1 VCLARSDTGDGVGGE
16 TVSGYKLV
24 AVAAS
29 AAVVGCSMLWAA
41 PPAAAVSPPEIDV
54 TALPP
59 DGPPGPDQPM
69 RQGVYCTRVGTLPD
83 TDYRVQPHYMDMLDL
98 PEAWRFGRGAGVKVA
113 VIDTGVSPHPRLP
126 NLMGG
131 GDYVVAGGDGLSD
144 CDAHGTIVASL
155 IAAFP
160 NDGKTPP
167 PPPREG
173 RRPDTV
179 PTTEA
184 PPPPPP
190 PQTVTMQVPV
200 PPPPPPP
207 TEEGAAWQAPRPH
220 GALIVPAGN
229 GGPRP
234 ASPRVPNEPAPPSP
248 TDPSAPPP
256 PPPAAAPDGFSGV
269 APDVE
274 VIAIRESS
282 KAFSPKDAFAGNQ
295 DPATRRKAGDIRTM
309 ARAIV
314 HAANLGASVINISEV
329 SCMSAAD
336 ILDQRDLG
344 AAIHYAAIERNA
356 VIVAAAGNVGTD
368 GGNDCKQNPIYNPL
382 TPNDP
387 RDWAGVS
394 TVVTPAWFSDYVL
407 TVGAVD
413 STGAPLQSSI
423 AGPWVSIA
431 APGTDIESLSPRD
444 DGLMNAVE
452 ANEHNAMAA
461 PVGTS
466 FSAAIVSGVA
476 ALVRAKYPQLT
487 AHQVI
492 NRMFATA
499 RAPARG
505 VDNQVGHGIV
515 DPVAALTYDIPP
527 GEPVGAQRLAAPL
540 VLPAPKA
547 GRDLTPV
554 WVAAAGVGGLVMLC
568 SVVLGSAAL
577 LRGRG

>member
-1 VCLARSDTGDGVGGE
+1 MCAA
-16 TVSGYKLV
+16 VS
-24 AVAAS
+24 A
-29 AAVVGCSMLWAA
+29 AAVVGLTGLWGAA
-41 PPAAAVSPPEIDV
+41 PAGAVEPPQIDV
-54 TALPP
+54 GATPP

-69 RQGVYCTRVGTLPD
+69 RQGAFCTKVGTLPG

-98 PEAWRFGRGAGVKVA
+98 AEAWRFGRGAGQKVA

-126 NLMGG
+126 DLVGG
-131 GDYVVAGGDGLSD
+131 GDYVVPGGDGLSD

-155 IAAFP
+155 IAAEP
-160 NDGKTPP
+160 ADGKTPL
-167 PPPREG
+167 PPPRQG
-173 RRPDTV
+173 RHPDTV

-190 PQTVTMQVPV
+190 PPQTVTVQV

-207 TEEGAAWQAPRPH
+207 PPEGSSWQPSPH
-220 GALIVPAGN
+220 QQVVVPAGHAKMAPE
-229 GGPRP
+229 GPDD
-234 ASPRVPNEPAPPSP
+234 PAPPSP
-248 TDPSAPPP
+248 PEP
-256 PPPAAAPDGFSGV
+256 PPPAPPPAAPAADGFSGV
-269 APDVE
+269 APDVQ
-274 VIAIRESS
+274 VIAIRQSS

-314 HAANLGASVINISEV
+314 HAANMGATVINISEV
-329 SCMSAAD
+329 SCMTATD
-336 ILDQRDLG
+336 MIDQRDLG
-344 AAIHYAAIERNA
+344 AAIHYAAVDRNV
-356 VIVAAAGNVGTD
+356 VIVAAAGNVGNE

-387 RDWAGVS
+387 RAWAGVT
-394 TVVTPAWFSDYVL
+394 TVATPAWFSDYVL

-413 STGAPLQSSI
+413 STGAPLDSSM

-431 APGTDIESLSPRD
+431 APGTDVESLSPRD

-452 ANEHNAMAA
+452 GTKNTLVA
-461 PVGTS
+461 PAGTS

-492 NRMFATA
+492 NRLLATA

-515 DPVAALTYDIPP
+515 DPVAALTYDLPP
-527 GEPVGAQRLAAPL
+527 GEPVGPQHLSAPL
-540 VLPAPKA
+540 VLAPPKV
-547 GRDLTPV
+547 GRDMTPV
-554 WVAAAGVGGLVMLC
+554 WVAGAGVGGLALLC

-577 LRGRG
+577 IRRRGARL